1 MKQHV
6 KRLSTVLAI
15 TGGLVVAGSVQAQY
29 ITGTPNLSN
38 IPAPFSAGGGAD
50 WYQGVTTVSS
60 AGITED
66 TTASGWGGYSYNSVV
81 IPVGLQ
87 QTYNPADTEIVYTF
101 QLAGPTPS
109 GSVGSGAWNWFAPGL
124 TIADSIGGE
133 AGAVWYSGYDG
144 YGAPGPDPF
153 ASQTSGTSQQSV
165 VWSSAGGVYTG
176 TVTSQLTG
184 TTLTAI
190 QTGGTITQ
198 FNMLLDAT
206 PSAMA
211 GYSFTGVSIQLVAT
225 PEPSTLALAGLGL
238 GVAGLVIARR
248 RVSVS

>member
-15 TGGLVVAGSVQAQY
+15 TGGLVLAGSVQAQY
-29 ITGTPNLSN
+29 ITGTPTLSN

-50 WYQGVTTVSS
+50 WYSAVTTVSS
-60 AGITED
+60 AGIEENTL
-66 TTASGWGGYSYNSVV
+66 ASGYGGYGYNSVV

-87 QTYNPADTEIVYTF
+87 QTFNPADTELVYTF
-101 QLAGPTPS
+101 TLNGPTPS
-109 GSVGSGAWNWFAPGL
+109 GLSGTGNWNWFAPGL

-133 AGAVWYSGYDG
+133 AGANWYSGYDG
-144 YGAPGPDPF
+144 YGLPGPDPF
-153 ASQTSGTSQQSV
+153 ASQGTGTSQQSV

-198 FNMLLDAT
+198 FNMLLDPA
-206 PSAMA
+206 SSHMA
-211 GYSFTGVSIQLVAT
+211 YYDFTGVSIDLVAA
-225 PEPSTLALAGLGL
+225 PEPSTLALVGLGL